1 MKLIESNIDKIIE
14 LCRLHKVSK
23 LFAFGSVLS
32 KNFKQS
38 SDIDLLVDFEDMDVI
53 DYADNYFNLKSA
65 LEAILKRPIDLLEQQ
80 AVKNPYLKKSI
91 DTNKQLIYG

>member
-14 LCRLHKVSK
+14 LCRLYKVSK

-38 SDIDLLVDFEDMDVI
+38 SDIDLLVDFEEMDVL

-80 AVKNPYLKKSI
+80 AVKNPYLKQSI
-91 DTNKQLIYG
+91 DANKQLIYG

>member
-38 SDIDLLVDFEDMDVI
+38 SDIDLLVDFEEMDVL

-91 DTNKQLIYG
+91 DANKQLIYG

>member
-38 SDIDLLVDFEDMDVI
+38 SDIDLLVDFEEMDVL

-80 AVKNPYLKKSI
+80 AVKNPYLKQSI
-91 DTNKQLIYG
+91 DANKQLIYG